1 MTVPRLG
8 AALAQLV
15 PFSRAPLVMSILQ
28 IALLALPVNLIL
40 SSRSAGW
47 GSLGFRALMATI
59 YLALPDNTEISYGI
73 SGAQWPLALC
83 AILLIVA
90 AAPRNRTERILDSV
104 LFLLAGLSGP
114 SCILLLPIDPSSLP
128 GSA

>member
-47 GSLGFRALMATI
+47 
-59 YLALPDNTEISYGI
+59 
-73 SGAQWPLALC
+73 
-83 AILLIVA
+83 
-90 AAPRNRTERILDSV
+90 
-104 LFLLAGLSGP
+104 
-114 SCILLLPIDPSSLP
+114 
-128 GSA
+128 